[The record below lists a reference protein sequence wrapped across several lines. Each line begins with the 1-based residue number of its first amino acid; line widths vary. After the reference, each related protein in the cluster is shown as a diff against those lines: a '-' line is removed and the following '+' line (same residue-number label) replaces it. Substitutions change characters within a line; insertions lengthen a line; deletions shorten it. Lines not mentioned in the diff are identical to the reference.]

1 MPAGTLYHGVP
12 LASDETLG
20 PLLESIIVVRC
31 TYFKSAHHEERE
43 IKLERAGVYNLLYR
57 FVRKLRN
64 KGIEIPCPIGNTIKF
79 KVA

>member
-43 IKLERAGVYNLLYR
+43 IKLEGGTPTGVYTYFIDLLE
-57 FVRKLRN
+57 N
-64 KGIEIPCPIGNTIKF
+64 
-79 KVA
+79 